1 MASLQITPADQTTP
15 LRRQYLEI
23 KRRYPH
29 AILFFRLGDFYE
41 TFDEDARICARE
53 LEITLTTRPIGK
65 SQRIPL
71 AGVPHHAIDGHIAR
85 LIGRG
90 YKVAVCDQI
99 GEASGRTMIERRV
112 TRVLTPGTLVED
124 GLLEGCSNNYL
135 VTLITAEDGYGLAQ
149 LDVSTGE
156 FMVTTVER
164 NELMNALARL
174 QPAEILTAGD
184 AIPNLSEVC
193 GSVTRLDAS

>member
-1 MASLQITPADQTTP
+1 MAATGSSCRSGRTDRTIRLIVMTNALAEQLTP

-65 SQRIPL
+65 GQRIPL
-71 AGVPHHAIDGHIAR
+71 AGVPHHAIDGHVAR

-99 GEASGRTMIERRV
+99 GEAS
-112 TRVLTPGTLVED
+112 
-124 GLLEGCSNNYL
+124 
-135 VTLITAEDGYGLAQ
+135 
-149 LDVSTGE
+149 
-156 FMVTTVER
+156 
-164 NELMNALARL
+164 
-174 QPAEILTAGD
+174 
-184 AIPNLSEVC
+184 
-193 GSVTRLDAS
+193 